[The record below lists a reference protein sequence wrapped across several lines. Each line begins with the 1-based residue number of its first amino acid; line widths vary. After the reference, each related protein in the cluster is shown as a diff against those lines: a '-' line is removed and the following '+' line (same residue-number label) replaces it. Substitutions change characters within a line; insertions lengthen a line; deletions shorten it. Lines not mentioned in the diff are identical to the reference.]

1 MRSIGATVSGVAVL
15 AALSIAPA
23 GGPTVSEDGSVGPTV
38 AEVVDIIRDSGL
50 PYETN
55 AMFTNVEGSLD
66 EVLDLV
72 KRCTE
77 HVAAVAPRVTVM
89 VKLDVRRGHP
99 DALHHKVATVQRLID
114 GTGPGAPTS

>member
-1 MRSIGATVSGVAVL
+1 MRSIGATVLGVAVL

-23 GGPTVSEDGSVGPTV
+23 CGPTVSEDGSVGPTV

-55 AMFTNVEGSLD
+55 AMFTNVEGSLE

-77 HVAAVAPRVTVM
+77 HVAANELMLPSHAGRGRRLRTEPALVAGRAPCRHTV
-89 VKLDVRRGHP
+89 
-99 DALHHKVATVQRLID
+99 
-114 GTGPGAPTS
+114 

>member
-1 MRSIGATVSGVAVL
+1 MAVL

-23 GGPTVSEDGSVGPTV
+23 GGGAVGEDGSVGQLV
-38 AEVVDIIRDSGL
+38 ADVVRIIRDSGL
-50 PYETN
+50 PFETN

-77 HVAAVAPRVTVM
+77 YVAGKAPRVTVV
-89 VKLDVRRGHP
+89 VKLDVRAGHP
-99 DALHHKVATVQRLID
+99 DALHRKAETVARLLD
-114 GTGPGAPTS
+114 GPG

>member
-1 MRSIGATVSGVAVL
+1 VAVL

-23 GGPTVSEDGSVGPTV
+23 GGPTVSEDGSVGTTV
-38 AEVVDIIRDSGL
+38 AEVVGIIRDSGL

-66 EVLDLV
+66 EILDLV

-77 HVAAVAPRVTVM
+77 HVAAVAPRVTVV

-99 DALHHKVATVQRLID
+99 DALHNKVATVQRLIGSAGQ
-114 GTGPGAPTS
+114 GTPRN